1 MKGTTGQ
8 PGRNI
13 KGDKGDPGLSGLKG
27 NKAMTEIKDYTVK
40 FYKIIT
46 YVIVITI
53 WSDNRTLTVDN

>member
-40 FYKIIT
+40 FYEIIT
-46 YVIVITI
+46 Y
-53 WSDNRTLTVDN
+53 DNNYYTERQ